1 MSPVIKMAV
10 PLYVAFKNPFNL
22 SKSCVISLKATAP
35 SARPCL
41 YSWYCHSCAL
51 GTILWEP
58 LRQTCGHRAPSMPL
72 CWPQTLTPHSNRQH
86 EDCKET
92 ERLFLKC
99 RLSHHL
105 TFSEF
110 LPGSTGSSQLSSCFN
125 GLRQK
130 WCRAD
135 GEEGD
140 RRASVEVSP
149 WTALSAGSLQLT
161 STGNSSLT
169 FRSCTFSKKIF
180 TVVKCVC
187 FCFRFKYRLIWKDSK
202 AKRKT
207 NSPAC

>member
-1 MSPVIKMAV
+1 MWLLKTHSTSANPVSSLWRPQHL
-10 PLYVAFKNPFNL
+10 PLDHA
-22 SKSCVISLKATAP
+22 CTHGTATAV
-35 SARPCL
+35 
-41 YSWYCHSCAL
+41 
-51 GTILWEP
+51 LWEP
-58 LRQTCGHRAPSMPL
+58 YSENPYVRPGGHRAASMPL
-72 CWPQTLTPHSNRQH
+72 CWPQTLIPHSNRQH

-187 FCFRFKYRLIWKDSK
+187 FCFRFKYRLIWKGSK